1 MNVGMCMTRG
11 VASIEPGESIGAAAG
26 LMIARHIRRLPVVER
41 RADGP
46 HVVGIVTSRD
56 LFRASPVHIN
66 PLGVMALENLQ
77 SDITVSDVMRHQP
90 ITTTPD
96 APIEQAAQ
104 TMSDH
109 KIGGIPVVEKGVLV
123 GIVTE
128 SDVFRAFV
136 ELLKSPSGSARIT
149 FSVTPEEDIFA
160 VVHRLSVPRKV
171 RVISLNTAIHQE
183 TPLCVVRV
191 VGADLDAF
199 LDDVWSSGHHVMNVL
214 RIQ

>member
-11 VASIEPGESIGAAAG
+11 VASIEPGESIGAAAS

-56 LFRASPVHIN
+56 LFRASPVHVN

-77 SDITVSDVMRHQP
+77 SDISVSDVMKHHP

-96 APIEQAAQ
+96 APIEEAAQ

-109 KIGGIPVVEKGVLV
+109 KIGGIPVVEKGLLV
-123 GIVTE
+123 GIITE
-128 SDVFRAFV
+128 SDIFRAFV
-136 ELLKSPSGSARIT
+136 EMLKSPSGSARIT
-149 FSVTPEEDIFA
+149 FSVAQGEDIFD
-160 VVHRLSVPRKV
+160 VMHRLSVPRKV
-171 RVISLNTAIHQE
+171 RVISLNTSLHHE
-183 TPLCVVRV
+183 TPVCVVRV
-191 VGADLDAF
+191 AEGDLDAF
-199 LDDVWSSGHHVMNVL
+199 LDDVWRSGHQVKNVL
-214 RIQ
+214 RIT